1 MLSKIKVKYIQSLC
15 QKKQRDTEKL
25 FIVEGDKII
34 KEVLQV
40 HPALLHTIF
49 ATQKWYDAH
58 IHLLKNIPF
67 AVITEAELKQIS
79 SLQTPNQVLG
89 LLHNQASVPLPDPT
103 KEWVLVLDGIQDP
116 GNMGT
121 IIRTSDW
128 FGIKQIVCSTTT
140 VDIYNGK
147 VIQSSMGSFLRV
159 TVHYTELTTYLQH
172 NKTPNSY
179 AAVLDGISYDKAT
192 PSSHGLLIIGNEGNG
207 IQNDLLP
214 FIAHKITIPS
224 VGKAESLNASV
235 AAGILMSRLISG
247 IKK

>member
-15 QKKQRDTEKL
+15 QKKQRDAEKL
-25 FIVEGDKII
+25 FIAEGDKII
-34 KEVLQV
+34 TEVLQV
-40 HPALLHTIF
+40 HPASLHTIF
-49 ATQKWYDAH
+49 ATQKWYAAH
-58 IHLLKNIPF
+58 TDLLKNIPF

-89 LLHNQASVPLPDPT
+89 LLHYQAGVPLPDPT
-103 KEWVLVLDGIQDP
+103 KEWVLALDGIQDP

-121 IIRTSDW
+121 IIRTCDW
-128 FGIKQIVCSTTT
+128 FGVKHIVCSTTT

-147 VIQSSMGSFLRV
+147 VIQATMGSFLRV
-159 TVHYTELTTYLQH
+159 TVHYTELTNYLQLH
-172 NKTPNSY
+172 KTQNSY
-179 AAVLDGISYDKAT
+179 AAVLDGTSYDKVI
-192 PSSHGLLIIGNEGNG
+192 PSSNGLLLIGNEGKG

-235 AAGILMSRLISG
+235 AAGILISHLTSA